1 MKHSLRILTFKA
13 TMVLLLVVMPA
24 VMHAQM
30 SKVKTVWV
38 ILMENHNWTGN
49 NAGAALGAPDIKGN
63 PLAPYI
69 NGTLLHTSAH
79 AEQYFNPPGNHPS
92 QPNYL
97 WLEAGTNFGV
107 LADTQPGQPQLTT
120 DQHLVR
126 LLENAG
132 ISWMAYAEPDFGSP
146 VFDVCP
152 IDFTFLDVEHLAFV
166 YFNDVNDGLNPQ
178 SAECIAHVRPYYQLA
193 TDLADH
199 TVARYNFIT
208 PNVCHDGHE
217 GVSPCAATEPTDNT
231 QRSDAWLK
239 QNVPLILESDE
250 YKEGGA
256 LFIIWDEAED
266 DGQFSDGPIG
276 MFLLSPFAK
285 GGGKKPY
292 SNSIHYDH
300 SSTLKT
306 LQEIFGVEPLL
317 GAAADPKTKD
327 LSDFFKGNC
336 GDGNDNGDGCQ

>member
-1 MKHSLRILTFKA
+1 
-13 TMVLLLVVMPA
+13 
-24 VMHAQM
+24 
-30 SKVKTVWV
+30 
-38 ILMENHNWTGN
+38 
-49 NAGAALGAPDIKGN
+49 
-63 PLAPYI
+63 
-69 NGTLLHTSAH
+69 
-79 AEQYFNPPGNHPS
+79 
-92 QPNYL
+92 
-97 WLEAGTNFGV
+97 
-107 LADTQPGQPQLTT
+107 
-120 DQHLVR
+120 
-126 LLENAG
+126 
-132 ISWMAYAEPDFGSP
+132 MAYAEPDFGSA

-152 IDFTFLDVEHLAFV
+152 LDFTFLDVEHLAFV
-166 YFNDVNDGLNPQ
+166 YFNDINAGLNPQ

-217 GVSPCAATEPTDNT
+217 GVSPCARTEPADNT

-250 YKEGGA
+250 YKKGGA

-266 DGQFSDGPIG
+266 SDPFSDGPIG

-285 GGGKKPY
+285 GGGKKPF

-306 LQEIFGVEPLL
+306 LQEIFDVQPLL
-317 GAAADPKTKD
+317 GAAADPETKD
-327 LSDFFKGNC
+327 LSDLFKGSCKDGDDSDNC
-336 GDGNDNGDGCQ
+336 QE

>member
-1 MKHSLRILTFKA
+1 MKHFRTLLTFSLA
-13 TMVLLLVVMPA
+13 MLLLLSLTPINA
-24 VMHAQM
+24 NSQM

-49 NAGAALGAPDIKGN
+49 NSGAAFGDPDLKGSL
-63 PLAPYI
+63 LAPYV
-69 NGTLLHTSAH
+69 NGSLLDSSAH

-107 LADTQPGQPQLTT
+107 FADTQPGQPQLNTHF
-120 DQHLVR
+120 HLTR
-126 LLENAG
+126 LLQDAG
-132 ISWMAYAEPDFGSP
+132 ISWTAYAEPDFGSP
-146 VFDVCP
+146 VFDNCP
-152 IDFTFLDVEHLAFV
+152 LDFTFLDVEHLAFV
-166 YFNDVNDGLNPQ
+166 YFNDVNHGLNPK

-193 TDLADH
+193 TDLANQ
-199 TVARYNFIT
+199 TSARYNFIT

-217 GVSPCAATEPTDNT
+217 GISPCDALESKNNT
-231 QRSDAWLK
+231 LRGDTWLK
-239 QNVPLILESDE
+239 QNVPMILESEE
-250 YKEGGA
+250 YKQGGA

-266 DGQFSDGPIG
+266 SGEFSDGPIG

-285 GGGKKPY
+285 GGGKRAY

-306 LQEIFGVEPLL
+306 LQEIFQVGPLL
-317 GAAADPKTKD
+317 GAAADPETID
-327 LSDFFKGNC
+327 LSDLFKR
-336 GDGNDNGDGCQ
+336 

>member
-1 MKHSLRILTFKA
+1 VKDSRKILTFSA
-13 TMVLLLVVMPA
+13 NMLLLLMIPA
-24 VMHAQM
+24 GAHAQI

-49 NAGAALGAPDIKGN
+49 NAGAAFGAPDIKGN

-69 NGTLLHTSAH
+69 NGTLLNTSAH

-120 DQHLVR
+120 DQHLVK

-132 ISWMAYAEPDFGSP
+132 ISWMAYAEPDFGSA

-152 IDFTFLDVEHLAFV
+152 LDFTFLDVEHLAFV
-166 YFNDVNDGLNPQ
+166 YFNDINLGLNPQ

-199 TVARYNFIT
+199 TVAQYNFIT

-231 QRSDAWLK
+231 QRSDAWLQ

-250 YKEGGA
+250 YKDGGA

-266 DGQFSDGPIG
+266 SGAFSDGPIG
-276 MFLLSPFAK
+276 MFILSPFAK
-285 GGGKKPY
+285 GGGKKPF

-306 LQEIFGVEPLL
+306 LEEIFDVQPLL
-317 GAAADPKTKD
+317 GAAADTKTKD
-327 LSDFFKGNC
+327 LSDLFKGHCKAGDDPGNC
-336 GDGNDNGDGCQ
+336 Q

>member
-1 MKHSLRILTFKA
+1 MKSCWNISRFSLT
-13 TMVLLLVVMPA
+13 VLLLSVVIPQ
-24 VMHAQM
+24 VTNAQM

-49 NAGAALGAPDIKGN
+49 NAGAAFGAPDLKGN

-69 NGTLLHTSAH
+69 NGTLLNTSAH

-107 LADTQPGQPQLTT
+107 LSDTQPGQPQIFT
-120 DQHLVR
+120 DQHLVK

-132 ISWMAYAEPDFGSP
+132 ISWKAYAEPDFGSP
-146 VFDVCP
+146 VFDICP
-152 IDFTFLDVEHLAFV
+152 LDFTFFDVEHLAFV
-166 YFNDVNDGLNPQ
+166 YFNDINDGLNPQ
-178 SAECIAHVRPYYQLA
+178 SADCRAHVRPYYELP
-193 TDLADH
+193 TDLANR
-199 TVARYNFIT
+199 TSAQYNFIT
-208 PNVCHDGHE
+208 PNLCHDGHE
-217 GVSPCAATEPTDNT
+217 GVSPCSAFESADNT
-231 QRSDAWLK
+231 LRSDTWLK
-239 QNVPLILESDE
+239 QNVPLILESAKYQE
-250 YKEGGA
+250 AGA

-266 DGQFSDGPIG
+266 SGQFSDGPVG

-285 GGGKKPY
+285 GGGKKAY

-306 LQEIFGVEPLL
+306 LEEIFGVAPLL
-317 GAAADPKTKD
+317 GATADRQTND
-327 LSDFFKGNC
+327 LSDLFKGNC
-336 GDGNDNGDGCQ
+336 AGENCEQ